1 MNILTFD
8 TEEWYL
14 KKARNLFRDDEYQ
27 TYDSY
32 LGRILDLLDERQLK
46 ASFFCLGG
54 MAREFPE
61 IVRRIADK
69 GHEIGCHSD
78 EHVWLNKLTREEL
91 KKDTETAIKS
101 LEDVVGK
108 KVVSFRAPAF
118 SIGEQN
124 KWALE
129 VLAECGIERD
139 ASIFPAARDF
149 GGFNGFPAEGPC
161 VVKFGSSTIKEFPVP
176 MVSLAGKQLA
186 YSGGGYFRFF
196 PQGFIKNT
204 ISHSDYVMT
213 YFHIS
218 DLMHRPMKMM
228 GKERFEEYYKVS
240 GTLKNRMIRMFKTSC
255 GTKGAFDK
263 MCSLV
268 EEFDFVSMEEA
279 DRRVDWE
286 GTRVLKFCC
295 E

>member
-32 LGRILDLLDERQLK
+32 LDRILDLLDERRTK
-46 ASFFCLGG
+46 ATFFCLGG

-61 IVRRIADK
+61 VVRKIADK

-78 EHVWLNKLTREEL
+78 GHVWLNKLTREEL
-91 KKDTETAIKS
+91 RKDTEMAIKS
-101 LEDVVGK
+101 LEDVVGR

-149 GGFNGFPAEGPC
+149 GGFNGFPADQPC
-161 VVKFGSSTIKEFPVP
+161 IVKVGSATIKEFPISMTSV
-176 MVSLAGKQLA
+176 AGKQLA

-196 PQGFIKNT
+196 PRGFIKNT
-204 ISHSDYVMT
+204 IRHSDYVMT

-218 DLMHRPMKMM
+218 DLIHRPMKMM
-228 GKERFEEYYKVS
+228 DKERFEEYYKAS
-240 GTLKNRMIRMFKTSC
+240 GTLKNRMIRMLKTSY

-263 MCSLV
+263 MCRIV
-268 EEFDFVSMEEA
+268 REMEYVNMEEA
-279 DRRVDWE
+279 DRMVEWG
-286 GTRVLKFCC
+286 GTPAIEL
-295 E
+295 